1 MRIAR
6 EAVRAGVE
14 RIVVAGGDGTFS
26 EVVTGVLSAG
36 PGAAAQ
42 LGLLPFGTGGDLA
55 RALGMPLEAEDAV
68 DALIA
73 AGLRTVDAGRIR
85 YRDPQ
90 GREASSWFV
99 NEVSV
104 GASGRVVAFAD
115 VYARRLARFGRLGG
129 SAAFLLGI
137 LRSVAGLRAVP
148 ATVLV
153 DGECVHEGPLLLAA
167 AANGSCFGGGI
178 PVAPE
183 ARLDDG
189 LLDLV
194 IIRGCPRMRLLG
206 KLHKLYRGVHADDPI
221 VSIYRGRSIELD
233 AEPGTVPI
241 EADGEPLGALPAR
254 VDVVPGALTLLAPPA

>member
-26 EVVTGVLSAG
+26 EVVTGLLSAG

-55 RALGMPLEAEDAV
+55 RALGMPLDAEDAV

-73 AGLRTVDAGRIR
+73 AKPRTLDAGRVS
-85 YRDPQ
+85 YRDAR
-90 GREASSWFV
+90 GREGSSWFA
-99 NEVSV
+99 NEVSI

-115 VYARRLARFGRLGG
+115 AYARRLARFGPLGG
-129 SAAFLLGI
+129 STAFLLGI
-137 LRSVAGLRAVP
+137 LRSLAGLRAAPV
-148 ATVLV
+148 TLRV
-153 DGECVHEGPLLLAA
+153 DGECVHEGPVLLAA
-167 AANGSCFGGGI
+167 AANGTSFGGGI

-189 LLDLV
+189 QLDLV
-194 IIRGCPRMRLLG
+194 IVRGCSRLRLLG
-206 KLHKLYRGVHADDPI
+206 KLHKLYRGVHVHDPI
-221 VSIYRGRSIELD
+221 VSVYRGRSIEVD
-233 AEPGTVPI
+233 AEPGSVPI
-241 EADGEPLGALPAR
+241 EADGEPLGSLPAR